1 MTGGRDDAEWVQVAE
16 VGENSPPI
24 GVAKPSRTGQRKP
37 ISLKRRE
44 NGGMGREN
52 GGIGERKRRNGERK
66 HGGIGERKRRIG
78 ERKRRIKGERKRRN
92 WGEKRR
98 IKGERSR
105 GGRER
110 TLALGREVED

>member
-52 GGIGERKRRNGERK
+52 GGMGRENTEELGRENGGSRGREN
-66 HGGIGERKRRIG
+66 GGIGERSG
-78 ERKRRIKGERKRRN
+78 GLKGREAEEEGREHLH
-92 WGEKRR
+92 WGEK
-98 IKGERSR
+98 
-105 GGRER
+105 
-110 TLALGREVED
+110 

>member
-52 GGIGERKRRNGERK
+52 GGMGRENTEELGRENGGLGRENGGSRGREN
-66 HGGIGERKRRIG
+66 GGIGERSG
-78 ERKRRIKGERKRRN
+78 GLKGREAEEEGREHLH
-92 WGEKRR
+92 WGEK
-98 IKGERSR
+98 
-105 GGRER
+105 
-110 TLALGREVED
+110 

>member
-52 GGIGERKRRNGERK
+52 GGLGRENGGSRGREN
-66 HGGIGERKRRIG
+66 GGIGERSG
-78 ERKRRIKGERKRRN
+78 GLKGREAEEEGREHLH
-92 WGEKRR
+92 WGEK
-98 IKGERSR
+98 
-105 GGRER
+105 
-110 TLALGREVED
+110 

>member
-52 GGIGERKRRNGERK
+52 GGMGRENGGMGRENTEELGRENGGLGRENGGSRGREN
-66 HGGIGERKRRIG
+66 GGIGERSG
-78 ERKRRIKGERKRRN
+78 GLKGREAEEEGREHLH
-92 WGEKRR
+92 WGEK
-98 IKGERSR
+98 
-105 GGRER
+105 
-110 TLALGREVED
+110 